1 MLKDDSLTRSVRRF
15 SKRLAKY
22 RFSYLATPRNF
33 IGSSP
38 ADTLIP
44 NNNNQIKNKYNT
56 HGNNNDNDHDSSEKQ
71 E

>member
-1 MLKDDSLTRSVRRF
+1 MIRLLGQFDDFPKDWPNTGFLTWHLPITSW
-15 SKRLAKY
+15 
-22 RFSYLATPRNF
+22 
-33 IGSSP
+33 SSS